1 MHPAIV
7 KAKRIARVAK
17 ENDWHGSISSE
28 VISLKEI
35 VDDGF
40 SVEKLTRTTLL
51 TMKRND
57 EAIRMH
63 WVDKHLD
70 TASYTLCGKLQR
82 ISCSKAAIEIIED
95 WPNIVDILK
104 FSGAE
109 DKTPLIEKY
118 SRLPFDWRVDS
129 DEKIISTL
137 IDHRIYWYARVSDSI
152 YSDVVLKP
160 KNKKLPIQIKPIKDR
175 KSLHYIGSHSGF
187 RCVMLDTIL
196 RVE

>member
-160 KNKKLPIQIKPIKDR
+160 KKQKATYSNQT
-175 KSLHYIGSHSGF
+175 H
-187 RCVMLDTIL
+187 
-196 RVE
+196 